1 MFQRWGAFV
10 YRHRRIVALLAV
22 AVALVALPF
31 ASRASGKLSSGGWL
45 DPLSESSQVDAR
57 LASQFGGGKSSLVAL
72 FTRTQPGG
80 GATSADAT
88 SADATSAD
96 FQAAIATA
104 TARLRTD
111 PNVTS
116 IVGYAETGDRRF
128 VSTKGDAAYIV
139 INLAVTDEE
148 SVPLYP
154 ALRATLAPPP
164 GYTVSVSGYAPFTLD
179 TTKQADADLVRAE
192 LVSLPIVA
200 IVLFLVFTSAM
211 AAGMPL
217 LVAGLA
223 IPTSL
228 GLVYWLAQLTTMS
241 VFVLNIATMLGLALA
256 IDYSLFITSRF
267 REELARGREVGDA
280 VARAV
285 ATSGKAVMFSG
296 IAVAI
301 GLSGLMVFPFATIRS
316 IGLGSALVVGCS
328 VFFALT
334 FLPAILGMLGHR
346 VNRLSLAGL
355 RHRIRGERGP
365 IAATEVVL
373 EVTDPDHPSRWGRV
387 ARRVMAHP
395 WRVMVPIVIVL
406 LALGTPFLGMEQGV
420 PGAEV
425 LPVGLESRDT
435 FVALQADFAPGE
447 TTPMVIL
454 ADLSAPPTSPAG
466 IAALQA
472 YASHLS
478 ALGGISRIESFFTIV
493 DPRTG
498 TALPPAQVQAL
509 FAMPAAQRPAGVD
522 TLLARYVSGNT
533 VRIDAISPYVASRPE
548 ATSMVPRIRALPI
561 DAPIT
566 RTALGGTAAL
576 GSDFLAG
583 QADRLPFAVGWTM
596 LATALILFLLFGSA
610 VLPLK
615 AVLMTLLS
623 ATASFGALVWIFQDG
638 NLSGPLAFQSPGFT
652 VAGIPIIMFCVIFG
666 LSMDY
671 EVLLLSRIQEAW
683 RRTADNTASVVE
695 GVVRTA
701 RVITGAALIMVTVF
715 SAFVL
720 ADEVT
725 IKSIG
730 VGMAIAVAIDASI
743 VRVLLVPAVMRLL
756 GRWNWWAPGPLGR
769 IADRVGFSHAEADDP
784 RPSADAPDGP
794 ASGSVIAGV
803 PGRDDSLA
811 DVDGAT
817 FGSGL
822 R

>member
-1 MFQRWGAFV
+1 MFLRWGAFV
-10 YRHRRIVALLAV
+10 YRHRRIVALVALVV
-22 AVALVALPF
+22 AVAALPF

-45 DPLSESSQVDAR
+45 DPLSQSSQVDDR
-57 LASQFGGGKSSLVAL
+57 LAAQFGGGKSSLLAL
-72 FTRTQPGG
+72 FTRTQPG
-80 GATSADAT
+80 ADAT
-88 SADATSAD
+88 SAE
-96 FQAAIATA
+96 FQAAISTA
-104 TARLRTD
+104 TAGLRSD
-111 PNVTS
+111 PYVTG
-116 IVGYAETGDRRF
+116 IVGYADTGDRRF
-128 VSTKGDAAYIV
+128 VSLKGDAAYVV
-139 INLAVTDEE
+139 INLSVTDEE
-148 SVPLYP
+148 SVPLYHD
-154 ALRATLAPPP
+154 LRAKLVPPA
-164 GYTVSVSGYAPFTLD
+164 GYAVSVSGYAPFTLD
-179 TTKQADADLVRAE
+179 TSKQAGDDLARAE

-200 IVLFLVFTSAM
+200 IVLFLVFTSAV

-228 GLVYWLAQLTTMS
+228 GLVYWVAQLTTMS
-241 VFVLNIATMLGLALA
+241 IFVLNIASMLGLALA
-256 IDYSLFITSRF
+256 IDYSLFLVSRF

-285 ATSGKAVMFSG
+285 ATSGKAVAFSG

-334 FLPAILGMLGHR
+334 FLPAVLGMLGHR

-355 RHRIRGERGP
+355 RHRLRGERGP
-365 IAATEVVL
+365 IVQAEVVL
-373 EVTDPDHPSRWGRV
+373 EVTDPGHPSRWGRV
-387 ARRVMAHP
+387 ARGVMAHP
-395 WRVMVPIVIVL
+395 WRVLFPVIALL
-406 LALGTPFLGMEQGV
+406 LALGTPFLHLEQGV

-435 FVALQADFAPGE
+435 FVAVQADFAPGE

-454 ADLSAPPTSPAG
+454 ADLSTDPTSPAG

-472 YASHLS
+472 YANRL
-478 ALGGISRIESFFTIV
+478 AAVNGVSRVESFFTIT
-493 DPRTG
+493 DPKTG
-498 TALPPAQVQAL
+498 LAVPPAQVQML
-509 FAMPAAQRPAGVD
+509 FALPAAQRPAGVAA
-522 TLLARYVSGNT
+522 LLAQYVSGDT
-533 VRIDAISPYVASRPE
+533 ARLDAISPYVASRPD
-548 ATSMVPRIRALPI
+548 ATSLVTILRALPV

-566 RTALGGTAAL
+566 RTELGGTAAL
-576 GSDFLAG
+576 GADFLSG
-583 QADRLPFAVGWTM
+583 QANRLPFAVGWTM
-596 LATALILFLLFGSA
+596 LATAVILFLLFGSV

-638 NLSGPLAFQSPGFT
+638 NLSRLLAFQSPGFT

-683 RRTADNTASVVE
+683 RRTGDNTASVVE

-701 RVITGAALIMVTVF
+701 RVITGAALIMVCVF

-725 IKSIG
+725 IKSVG

-743 VRVLLVPAVMRLL
+743 VRVTLVPAVMRLL
-756 GRWNWWAPGPLGR
+756 GPWNWWAPGPLGR
-769 IADRVGFSHAEADDP
+769 IADRVGFSHVDSDGP
-784 RPSADAPDGP
+784 QPPSGTPAGGDAPTG
-794 ASGSVIAGV
+794 AGL
-803 PGRDDSLA
+803 G
-811 DVDGAT
+811 
-817 FGSGL
+817 
-822 R
+822 

>member
-1 MFQRWGAFV
+1 MFLRWGAFV
-10 YRHRRIVALLAV
+10 YRHRRIVALVALVV
-22 AVALVALPF
+22 AVAALPF
-31 ASRASGKLSSGGWL
+31 ASRASAKLTSGGWL
-45 DPLSESSQVDAR
+45 DPLSQSAQVDAR
-57 LASQFGGGKSSLVAL
+57 LAAEFGGGKSSLLAL
-72 FTRTQPGG
+72 FTSTQPG
-80 GATSADAT
+80 ADAT
-88 SADATSAD
+88 SAG

-104 TARLRTD
+104 TASLRAD
-111 PNVTS
+111 PNVTG
-116 IVGYAETGDRRF
+116 IVGYAGTGDRRF
-128 VSTKGDAAYIV
+128 ISLTGDAAYVV

-154 ALRATLAPPP
+154 DLRAKLAAPA
-164 GYTVSVSGYAPFTLD
+164 GYAVTVSGYAPFTID
-179 TTKQADADLVRAE
+179 TAKQADADLVRAE

-200 IVLFLVFTSAM
+200 VVLFLVFTSAV

-228 GLVYWLAQLTTMS
+228 GLVYWVAQVTTMS
-241 VFVLNIATMLGLALA
+241 IFVLNIASMLGLALA
-256 IDYSLFITSRF
+256 IDYSLFLVSRF
-267 REELARGREVGDA
+267 REELANGHEVGDA

-285 ATSGKAVMFSG
+285 ATSGKAVVFSG

-301 GLSGLMVFPFATIRS
+301 GLSGLMVFPFATLRS
-316 IGLGSALVVGCS
+316 IGLGSALVVGSS

-355 RHRIRGERGP
+355 RHRLRGERGP
-365 IAATEVVL
+365 IVETEVVL
-373 EVTDPDHPSRWGRV
+373 EVTDPNHPSRWGRV

-395 WRVMVPIVIVL
+395 FRVLLPVLALL
-406 LALGTPFLGMEQGV
+406 LALGTPFLHMEQGV

-435 FVALQADFAPGE
+435 FVALQANFAPGE

-454 ADLSAPPTSPAG
+454 ADLSTDPTSPAG

-472 YASHLS
+472 YASQL
-478 ALGGISRIESFFTIV
+478 AAVKGISRVESFFTIT
-493 DPRTG
+493 DPKTG
-498 TALPPAQVQAL
+498 LVVPPAQVQQL
-509 FAMPAAQRPAGVD
+509 FALPAAQRPAGIA
-522 TLLARYVSGNT
+522 TLLARYVKGNT
-533 VRIDAISPYVASRPE
+533 VLLDAISPYVASRPE
-548 ATSMVPRIRALPI
+548 ATSLVPAVRALPV

-566 RTALGGTAAL
+566 GTSVGGTAAL
-576 GSDFLAG
+576 GSDFLTG
-583 QADRLPFAVGWTM
+583 QSDRLPFAVGWTM
-596 LATALILFLLFGSA
+596 LATAVILFLLFGSV
-610 VLPLK
+610 VLPFK

-638 NLSGPLAFQSPGFT
+638 NLSNLLAFHSPGFT

-683 RRTADNTASVVE
+683 RRTGDNTASVVE

-701 RVITGAALIMVTVF
+701 RVITGAALIMVSVF

-743 VRVLLVPAVMRLL
+743 VRVTLVPAVMRLL
-756 GRWNWWAPGPLGR
+756 GPWNWWAPGPLGR
-769 IADRVGFSHAEADDP
+769 IAERVGFSHVESDDP
-784 RPSADAPDGP
+784 
-794 ASGSVIAGV
+794 
-803 PGRDDSLA
+803 
-811 DVDGAT
+811 GAQ
-817 FGSGL
+817 